1 GDRGLRP
8 RRGRRGRPMKR
19 VAVVV
24 FPGSNCDAETLAAAQ
39 AAGSDAYF
47 VWHRDTDLRQADVVI
62 LPGGFSYGDYL
73 RSGAIARFSKVMG
86 AVTEHARAGGA
97 VLGICNGFQILC
109 EAGLLPGGLMR
120 NVRLRFL
127 SRPVWVRVEQTDTPF
142 TCLYEKGE
150 VLEIPVAHGDGRYVV
165 DSRTAAELEATNC
178 VVWRYVRDNPNGS
191 ANAVAGVTTRAR
203 ARAPRPPTRGAA
215 AGGRRPAPGAAQ
227 HAAPAGA
234 GRAAPRARR
243 PVHLPRH
250 RHDLPGHERA
260 GGLLGVGAPD
270 RRASPGRYDV
280 PLLPERLR
288 IHLRHG
294 GCGVPPDRPGGG
306 CGVALAGPWLQRAV
320 VLALRHATARP
331 GASGRRHAHG
341 EITFDTLRPMPDKPS
356 RNEEEY

>member
-1 GDRGLRP
+1 
-8 RRGRRGRPMKR
+8 MKR
-19 VAVVV
+19 VAVIV
-24 FPGSNCDAETLAAAQ
+24 FPGSNCDAETLAAVH

-73 RSGAIARFSKVMG
+73 RSGAIARFSAIMG

-191 ANAVAGVTTRAR
+191 ANEIAGVTNAAR
-203 ARAPRPPTRGAA
+203 NVVGIMPHPE
-215 AGGRRPAPGAAQ
+215 RRD
-227 HAAPAGA
+227 APA
-234 GRAAPRARR
+234 
-243 PVHLPRH
+243 L
-250 RHDLPGHERA
+250 
-260 GGLLGVGAPD
+260 GGQVGA
-270 RRASPGRYDV
+270 RVFHSMEA
-280 PLLPERLR
+280 
-288 IHLRHG
+288 
-294 GCGVPPDRPGGG
+294 
-306 CGVALAGPWLQRAV
+306 
-320 VLALRHATARP
+320 RHATQHAVDVR
-331 GASGRRHAHG
+331 AVDDRH
-341 EITFDTLRPMPDKPS
+341 LRV
-356 RNEEEY
+356 